1 MNNKKDSKL
10 LEQNQEINDIV
21 GDYKYGF
28 KTEVENVFDT
38 GRGISEDVVRLI
50 SKMKNEP
57 DWMLEIRLKAYHEFA
72 KMKWPSFGPDLSS
85 VTFDEYIYY
94 IKSSK
99 KTESSWD
106 DVPDAIKETFDKLGI
121 REAEQKYLA
130 GVSTQFES
138 EVVYHNTLKELEEK
152 GVLFCDTDTAV
163 KKYPEIVKEYFA
175 KVVPATDNM
184 FAALNTA
191 VWSGG
196 SFIYVP
202 KGVKLDKPLQSYFRI
217 NTEQMGQFERTL
229 IIVDD
234 EASVHYV
241 EGCTAPQYSKDSLHA
256 AVVEIYVKKN
266 AYCRYSTVQNWSN
279 NIINLVTKRTLV
291 EAGGHMEWIDG
302 NIGSNIN
309 MKYPACI
316 LAGEGAKGTTISIAF
331 AGPGQ
336 IQDTGAKMIHLA
348 PNTTSQIISKS
359 ICRGGG
365 KVNYRGTVRHAK
377 NATLA
382 KSHVECDTII
392 LDSISTSDT
401 IPTNIVENDTSYI
414 EHEATVSKVSE
425 EQLFYLMSRGLS
437 EEQATEMIVMGFI
450 EPFAKELPMEY
461 AVELNQLIKL
471 EMKNSIG

>member
-1 MNNKKDSKL
+1 MSD
-10 LEQNQEINDIV
+10 QNQDINKIV

-28 KTEVENVFDT
+28 KTDVENVFDT
-38 GRGISEDVVRLI
+38 GRGINEDVVRLI
-50 SKMKNEP
+50 SKMKHEP
-57 DWMLEIRLKAYHEFA
+57 DWMLDIRIKAYREFA

-85 VTFDEYIYY
+85 VTFDDYIYY
-94 IKSSK
+94 IKSSQ

-106 DVPDAIKETFDKLGI
+106 DVPEAIKDTFDKLGI

-138 EVVYHNTLKELEEK
+138 EVVYHNTIQELEKK
-152 GVLFCDTDTAV
+152 GVIFCDTDTAV
-163 KKYPEIVKEYFA
+163 KQYPELVKAYFA
-175 KVVPATDNM
+175 KVVPTTDNM
-184 FAALNTA
+184 FASLNTA

-256 AVVEIYVKKN
+256 AVVEIYVGKN

-279 NIINLVTKRTLV
+279 NIINLVTKRTYV

-365 KVNYRGTVRHAK
+365 KVNYRGLVKHTK
-377 NATLA
+377 KATNA

-392 LDSISTSDT
+392 LDEISTSDT

-425 EQLFYLMSRGLS
+425 EQLFYLMSRGLT